1 MFTLSEPGNLGR
13 RDFLRVGGLGLGGF
27 TLADMLA
34 WKASAA
40 PAGLPVKDKAVVFLF
55 MHGGPPQTETF
66 DPKMDAPDGVR
77 SAIGEVKTK
86 IPGVTFGSTFEKLA
100 GLADKM

>member
-1 MFTLSEPGNLGR
+1 MLSVCSSSSMGR
-13 RDFLRVGGLGLGGF
+13 RDFLRVGGLGIGGL
-27 TLADMLA
+27 TLADLLRV
-34 WKASAA
+34 KASAA
-40 PAGLPVKDKAVVFLF
+40 EQGIPVKDKAVVFLF

-86 IPGVTFGSTFEKLA
+86 ILFNHIDCLDNRFSTWSFL
-100 GLADKM
+100 